1 MAQRL
6 LGLFLVLVILL
17 GLLGSH
23 SVLALGINGTSISTE
38 HSDLVFPDYLERSK
52 IIRNYEGLVRQSPN
66 SFLLLRLLAAQY
78 LRRFRETADVE
89 DLLRAEHAAAR
100 SLSLQS
106 HHNTSA
112 SMLLT
117 SALLSQHRFQ
127 EALQTATKAQQ
138 SAPDD
143 VSLKM
148 LKASILMEL
157 GSYEATGKLLQPMET
172 QSDSGQTAIVA
183 RYLELTGHLTSA
195 RKLMDGAI
203 QEMDNFYTNPAE
215 TVAWFHVRAG
225 DLAFLAEEFV
235 QAEKRYHEALA
246 IFPHDV
252 AALTG
257 LTRLYAV
264 QHRWQNVLETANQG
278 IDRIPL
284 IETLGYKADAQRA
297 LGNPDGA
304 IATEEII
311 EVVAHLSK
319 VQGIYDRAL
328 AVYYSEHGIH
338 LSEAL
343 EIARREVK
351 IRDDIYAEDTL
362 AWAAAANGAWQEA
375 QQAAKRAT
383 RYETEDALLQF
394 HRGIIELHCGNRGE
408 AVQRLR
414 QALTLNSQ
422 FHPKYAV
429 EARQA
434 LAELKAAT
442 IQDSLPS

>member
-17 GLLGSH
+17 GLLGSQN
-23 SVLALGINGTSISTE
+23 VLALGVDGTSISTE
-38 HSDLVFPDYLERSK
+38 DSDRVFPDYLERSK

-89 DLLRAEHAAAR
+89 DLLRAEYAAAR
-100 SLSLQS
+100 SLSLQP
-106 HHNTSA
+106 HHNASA
-112 SMLLT
+112 SMLLA

-157 GSYEATGKLLQPMET
+157 GNYEATEKLLQPIET
-172 QSDSGQTAIVA
+172 QSDSGQRAISA
-183 RYLELTGHLTSA
+183 RYLELTGHLASA
-195 RKLMDGAI
+195 RRLMDSAI

-225 DLAFLAEEFV
+225 DLAFLAGELA
-235 QAEKRYHEALA
+235 QAEQRYHEALT

-278 IDRIPL
+278 IDQIPL
-284 IETLGYKADAQRA
+284 VETLGYKADAQRA

-375 QQAAKRAT
+375 QQAAERAT
-383 RYETEDALLQF
+383 RYKTEDALVQF

-408 AVQRLR
+408 AVQRLT

-422 FHPKYAV
+422 FHPKYAA

-434 LAELKAAT
+434 LAQLKAAT
-442 IQDSLPS
+442 VQDSLAS